1 MMVHSLSLGG
11 MFCRCLLGPF
21 GLQHLVNAGISLSSS
36 WLEELFIGESGLL
49 KSPTI
54 NV

>member
-1 MMVHSLSLGG
+1 MMVYSLSLGG
-11 MFCRCLLGPF
+11 MFCICLLGAS
-21 GLQHLVNAGISLSSS
+21 GLQHLVNSGISLFSS